1 MILWVD
7 GDHDPAENMRRDT
20 SLLAAAERGA
30 APVLRLFGFRP
41 WGITLG
47 HGQRA
52 EHALDLARCA
62 ADRVPWVARPTGG
75 RAIFHAQEWTF
86 SLAAPQSGA
95 RHVDRQRVAAR
106 SGLLSGLGR
115 RGRRRAAARSRAA
128 RRRGRALFAGAR
140 AERFLYCAR
149 FRKLKDDKE
158 SHGRGHVP
166 YSVRR

>member
-86 SLAAPQSGA
+86 SLAAPLDHAAWGGSAGEAYARLATVIAGA
-95 RHVDRQRVAAR
+95 LRRLGVPVELARRQPRAPGDR
-106 SGLLSGLGR
+106 G
-115 RGRRRAAARSRAA
+115 AAAAA
-128 RRRGRALFAGAR
+128 A
-140 AERFLYCAR
+140 C
-149 FRKLKDDKE
+149 
-158 SHGRGHVP
+158 
-166 YSVRR
+166 